1 MKNFIISHY
10 TCEEKML
17 SSLIMLKKHHINVY
31 DVFTPYPIHQVEE
44 LMDIKRSKLP
54 VVCFVAGILGFS
66 LALGFQT
73 WVFNV
78 SWPIVVG
85 GKPFQS
91 IPAFMPVTFEITVLL
106 GGLITVAAFFIR
118 TKMYPGK
125 NVAPIS
131 LKITDD
137 GYVIAIENVDA
148 KYDHNE
154 VKGILKNAG
163 AVHIEERELLL

>member
-10 TCEEKML
+10 TNEEKML

-118 TKMYPGK
+118 TKIYPGK
-125 NVAPIS
+125 KVVPIS

-154 VKGILKNAG
+154 VKGLLVNSG
-163 AVHIEERELLL
+163 AVHVEERELPL